1 MKSNLKHIAIA
12 GNIGVGKTSLAK
24 ILSKQYGW
32 NLELESV
39 DNNPYLQDFYENMEK
54 YTYSF
59 QSYAFLSRV
68 MLLDLID
75 YSKE

>member
-39 DNNPYLQDFYENMEK
+39 DNNPYLQDFYETGNKSNFVEWECD
-54 YTYSF
+54 
-59 QSYAFLSRV
+59 V
-68 MLLDLID
+68 
-75 YSKE
+75 